1 VQHSKQPTN
10 HVRVGGSFF
19 ESSRRGRGRPAV
31 PGILAVGTGRL
42 ARERRC
48 QRRSNDALAISTA
61 TWRVEA
67 LAVLA
72 GGARLGLENAKN
84 QRPGSEEQMFGAE

>member
-1 VQHSKQPTN
+1 MSA
-10 HVRVGGSFF
+10 SAAAFF

-31 PGILAVGTGRL
+31 PGILAVGTGRR
-42 ARERRC
+42 AREAPLSAAFER
-48 QRRSNDALAISTA
+48 ALAISTA

-67 LAVLA
+67 LAVLD

-84 QRPGSEEQMFGAE
+84 QRPGSDEQMFGPE